1 MDALLRLALRHQLA
15 ARWQVEECQRLR
27 ERIAS
32 QGIEPKPLVK
42 LMELKGYLH
51 PIEINGLQQAL
62 GQRPADH
69 ALAEVGIRRGLV
81 TFDQVYECLQEGPHS
96 ILDRLV
102 EKGYLTADNAD
113 YLRATSR
120 S

>member
-1 MDALLRLALRHQLA
+1 MDDLLRLALRHQLI
-15 ARWQVEECQRLR
+15 ARWQVDECQRLS

-51 PIEINGLQQAL
+51 PIEIGGLRQAL
-62 GQRPADH
+62 NLKPADYQ
-69 ALAEVGIRRGLV
+69 LAEIGIQRGLIS
-81 TFDQVYECLQEGPHS
+81 FEDVYECLREGAHS

-102 EKGYLTADNAD
+102 EKGLLTADNAD
-113 YLRATSR
+113 YLRLTSR